1 MKSPLISATNLAA
14 LLARQEPVVIL
25 DARAGDVPYREGHLS
40 GAQRADLETHLS
52 GARDA
57 GADPARGG
65 RHPLPSIERWAAQLG
80 VWGIAPETSVVIY
93 DDQNGANAAARAWWM
108 LRGAGHEATA
118 VLDGGFAAAVAAGVP
133 VTSDVALTTPAPNYP
148 ATRWLRPTVDLAAV
162 DAIRADRERVL
173 LDVRAAPRFR
183 GETEPIDPI
192 AGHIPGAV
200 NIPYEQNW
208 VDPATPQKLARREVR
223 DSSGMSLRPVEQLKA
238 LYAKLDPDKE
248 TIVYCQSGA
257 RASQTAGVLQ
267 QLGFKKVKVYD
278 ASWLGYGNTLDA
290 PANNVTFFNVG
301 LLNGRVASMQ
311 NRIET
316 LERELAETKAGRK

>member
-133 VTSDVALTTPAPNYP
+133 VTSDVALTTSAPNYP

-200 NIPYEQNW
+200 NLPFAENLEGGLFKRPEVLRAMYTELLDGRSSDRL
-208 VDPATPQKLARREVR
+208 VVHCGSGVTACHTLLALEAAGL
-223 DSSGMSLRPVEQLKA
+223 DGAA
-238 LYAKLDPDKE
+238 LY
-248 TIVYCQSGA
+248 VG
-257 RASQTAGVLQ
+257 
-267 QLGFKKVKVYD
+267 
-278 ASWLGYGNTLDA
+278 SWGEWCRNDL
-290 PANNVTFFNVG
+290 P
-301 LLNGRVASMQ
+301 
-311 NRIET
+311 
-316 LERELAETKAGRK
+316 REP

>member
-1 MKSPLISATNLAA
+1 MNSPLISATNLAA
-14 LLARQEPVVIL
+14 LLARQEPAVIL

-65 RHPLPSIERWAAQLG
+65 RHPLPFIERWAAQLG

-108 LRGAGHEATA
+108 LRSVGHESVA

-162 DAIRADRERVL
+162 DAIREDRKRVL

-200 NIPYEQNW
+200 NLPFAENLEGGRFKRPEVLRAMYTKLLDGRS
-208 VDPATPQKLARREVR
+208 VDRLVVHCGSGVTACHTLLALEAAGL
-223 DSSGMSLRPVEQLKA
+223 DGAA
-238 LYAKLDPDKE
+238 LY
-248 TIVYCQSGA
+248 VG
-257 RASQTAGVLQ
+257 
-267 QLGFKKVKVYD
+267 
-278 ASWLGYGNTLDA
+278 SWGEWCRNDL
-290 PANNVTFFNVG
+290 P
-301 LLNGRVASMQ
+301 
-311 NRIET
+311 
-316 LERELAETKAGRK
+316 REP